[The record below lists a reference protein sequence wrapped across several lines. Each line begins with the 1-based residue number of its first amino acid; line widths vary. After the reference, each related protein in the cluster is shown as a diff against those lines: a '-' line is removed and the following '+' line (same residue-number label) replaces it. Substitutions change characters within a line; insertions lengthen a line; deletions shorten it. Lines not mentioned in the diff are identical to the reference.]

1 MRSLLDRLF
10 VASVIAVACS
20 AAALAEDRFEQITVD
35 NTAGGVAMTTTK
47 ITPVGQPQAQYA
59 SCRLETAE
67 IRYTLDGTAPTTTV
81 GTLLEIGDTLPI
93 AGHDRLFKFRAIR
106 TGATSGVLDCTYTP

>member
-1 MRSLLDRLF
+1 MRRLQTRLL
-10 VASVIAVACS
+10 VAFALAVALS
-20 AAALAEDRFEQITVD
+20 AVAMAEDRFEQITVD

-67 IRYTLDGTAPTTTV
+67 IRYTIDGTVPTTTV

-106 TGATSGVLDCTYTP
+106 TGAVSGVLDCTYTP